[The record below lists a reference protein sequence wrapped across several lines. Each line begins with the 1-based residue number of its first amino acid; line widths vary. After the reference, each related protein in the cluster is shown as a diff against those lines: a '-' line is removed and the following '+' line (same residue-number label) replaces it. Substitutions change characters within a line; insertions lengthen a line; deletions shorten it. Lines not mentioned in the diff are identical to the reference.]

1 MPKQSTVGNFFR
13 NPGKKKKKI
22 VAYLGVKNLNKVPM
36 IVENDAVIARAL
48 QEELSR
54 DSAAEG
60 SGLNNTEYVRK
71 HYNDP
76 LHASNV
82 ENDAII
88 AHALQEELSSESAL
102 DGEVGNRITEMV
114 PFPHAPKTN
123 GEIPS
128 EDEQMLK
135 SYDCVEKKVQGDG
148 NCQFRSL
155 SDQLYRSPEHHNVV
169 REIVVRQLKSEPER
183 YNGYV
188 PMAYGDYLKKMN
200 KTGEWG
206 DHVTLQAAA
215 DSGYM
220 LHRDPSKSKKV
231 QSSYLLELLGGG
243 SPRFYL
249 SRRSLTFGSCL
260 SKQCG
265 VR

>member
-1 MPKQSTVGNFFR
+1 
-13 NPGKKKKKI
+13 
-22 VAYLGVKNLNKVPM
+22 M

-54 DSAAEG
+54 DAAAEG
-60 SGLNNTEYVRK
+60 SGLNNTEYVRE

-82 ENDAII
+82 ENDAVI
-88 AHALQEELSSESAL
+88 ARALQEELSSESAL
-102 DGEVGNRITEMV
+102 DGEVGNRIAEMV
-114 PFPHAPKTN
+114 LFPHAPKTN

-128 EDEQMLK
+128 EDEQMSDHQRLLERLK

-155 SDQLYRSPEHHNVV
+155 SDQLYRSPEHHQVV
-169 REIVVRQLKSEPER
+169 RELVVKQLGSEPER

-200 KTGEWG
+200 KSGEWG

-215 DSGYM
+215 DSYGIKIF
-220 LHRDPSKSKKV
+220 LITSFRDTCCIEIFPKAKKSNRV
-231 QSSYLLELLGGG
+231 I
-243 SPRFYL
+243 YL
-249 SRRSLTFGSCL
+249 SFWAE
-260 SKQCG
+260 
-265 VR
+265 VH

>member
-1 MPKQSTVGNFFR
+1 
-13 NPGKKKKKI
+13 
-22 VAYLGVKNLNKVPM
+22 M

-54 DSAAEG
+54 DAAAEG
-60 SGLNNTEYVRK
+60 SGLNNTEYVRE

-88 AHALQEELSSESAL
+88 ARALQEELSSESAL
-102 DGEVGNRITEMV
+102 DGEVGNRIAEMV
-114 PFPHAPKTN
+114 LFPHAPKTN

-128 EDEQMLK
+128 EDQQMSDHQRLLESMSFEIFSRLK

-155 SDQLYRSPEHHNVV
+155 SDQLYRSPEHHQVV
-169 REIVVRQLKSEPER
+169 RELVVKQIHAR
-183 YNGYV
+183 
-188 PMAYGDYLKKMN
+188 MAKIRS
-200 KTGEWG
+200 GEWG

-215 DSGYM
+215 DSYGIKI
-220 LHRDPSKSKKV
+220 LLITSFRDTCCIEIFPKAKKSNRV
-231 QSSYLLELLGGG
+231 I
-243 SPRFYL
+243 YL
-249 SRRSLTFGSCL
+249 SFWAEVHYDSIYPE
-260 SKQCG
+260 G
-265 VR
+265 V

>member
-1 MPKQSTVGNFFR
+1 
-13 NPGKKKKKI
+13 
-22 VAYLGVKNLNKVPM
+22 M

-54 DSAAEG
+54 DAAAEG
-60 SGLNNTEYVRK
+60 SGLNNTEYVRE

-82 ENDAII
+82 ENDAVI
-88 AHALQEELSSESAL
+88 ARALQEELSSESAL
-102 DGEVGNRITEMV
+102 DGEVGNRIAEMV
-114 PFPHAPKTN
+114 LFPHAPKTN

-128 EDEQMLK
+128 EDEQMSDHQRLLERLK
-135 SYDCVEKKVQGDG
+135 SCDCVEKKVQGDG

-155 SDQLYRSPEHHNVV
+155 SDQLYRSPEHHQVV
-169 REIVVRQLKSEPER
+169 RELVVKQLESEPER

-200 KTGEWG
+200 KSGEWG

-215 DSGYM
+215 DSVWANTLPCRFLLLIFM
-220 LHRDPSKSKKV
+220 LPI
-231 QSSYLLELLGGG
+231 
-243 SPRFYL
+243 
-249 SRRSLTFGSCL
+249 TFSGMY
-260 SKQCG
+260 Q
-265 VR
+265 

>member
-1 MPKQSTVGNFFR
+1 
-13 NPGKKKKKI
+13 
-22 VAYLGVKNLNKVPM
+22 M

-54 DSAAEG
+54 DAASEG
-60 SGLNNTEYVRK
+60 SGLNNTEYVRE

-88 AHALQEELSSESAL
+88 ARALQEELSSESAL
-102 DGEVGNRITEMV
+102 DGEVGNRIAEMV
-114 PFPHAPKTN
+114 LFPHAPKTN

-128 EDEQMLK
+128 EDQQMSDHQRLLERLK
-135 SYDCVEKKVQGDG
+135 SYDCAEKKVQGDG

-155 SDQLYRSPEHHNVV
+155 SDQLYRSPEHHQVV
-169 REIVVRQLKSEPER
+169 RELVVKQLESEPER

-188 PMAYGDYLKKMN
+188 PMAYGDYLEKMN
-200 KTGEWG
+200 KSGEWG

-215 DSGYM
+215 DSVHVAMQLQYGVKI
-220 LHRDPSKSKKV
+220 LLITSFRDTCCIEIFPNAKKSNRV
-231 QSSYLLELLGGG
+231 I
-243 SPRFYL
+243 YL
-249 SRRSLTFGSCL
+249 SFWAEVHYDSIYPE
-260 SKQCG
+260 G
-265 VR
+265 V

>member
-1 MPKQSTVGNFFR
+1 
-13 NPGKKKKKI
+13 
-22 VAYLGVKNLNKVPM
+22 M

-54 DSAAEG
+54 DAASEG
-60 SGLNNTEYVRK
+60 SGLNNTEYVRE

-88 AHALQEELSSESAL
+88 ARALQEELSSESAL
-102 DGEVGNRITEMV
+102 DGEVGNRIAEMV
-114 PFPHAPKTN
+114 LFPHAPKTN

-128 EDEQMLK
+128 EDQQMSDHQRLLERLK
-135 SYDCVEKKVQGDG
+135 SYDCAEKKVQGDG

-155 SDQLYRSPEHHNVV
+155 SDQLYRSPEHHQVV
-169 REIVVRQLKSEPER
+169 RELVVKQLESEPER

-188 PMAYGDYLKKMN
+188 PMAYGDYLEKMN
-200 KTGEWG
+200 KSGEWG

-215 DSGYM
+215 DSYGVKI
-220 LHRDPSKSKKV
+220 LLITSFRDTCCIEIFPNAKKSNRV
-231 QSSYLLELLGGG
+231 I
-243 SPRFYL
+243 YL
-249 SRRSLTFGSCL
+249 SFWAEVHYDSIYPE
-260 SKQCG
+260 G
-265 VR
+265 V